1 MVCYARPAS
10 RLAVIVLIA
19 WLVFAMPVRHYFDNA
34 ALVMAVTVAAA
45 GAVVAAALAFV
56 IFMSVRR
63 RRAAAGGCVSC
74 QFRCQ
79 HAMTEP
85 PRRLWLVTTVDRRP
99 PGPAVGR
106 LAAAPSHPSAP
117 GHPGTAP
124 GRSASILLPM
134 RAVRSATP
142 APAAADAENWGL
154 AAPRW
159 PDRPA
164 LRASQVTCRGPGAG
178 AHVPRR
184 ERAASPALA
193 APAGSFRAGS
203 GLTGPGPSDPLDEH
217 KCSDHAPAPGRRQR
231 TLRSRP
237 ARW

>member
-19 WLVFAMPVRHYFDNA
+19 WLVFARPVRHYFDNA

-85 PRRLWLVTTVDRRP
+85 ARTGPGRPLWLVTTVDRGP
-99 PGPAVGR
+99 PGPGADHRPSGP
-106 LAAAPSHPSAP
+106 AARRP
-117 GHPGTAP
+117 
-124 GRSASILLPM
+124 
-134 RAVRSATP
+134 AVRSAVAVP
-142 APAAADAENWGL
+142 APASAEVCGV

-164 LRASQVTCRGPGAG
+164 LRASQVSRRVPGAG
-178 AHVPRR
+178 AQIPQR
-184 ERAASPALA
+184 ERAGSSALA
-193 APAGSFRAGS
+193 ALARSRSGFRPAGG
-203 GLTGPGPSDPLDEH
+203 G
-217 KCSDHAPAPGRRQR
+217 
-231 TLRSRP
+231 
-237 ARW
+237 

>member
-1 MVCYARPAS
+1 MVCYARPAG

-85 PRRLWLVTTVDRRP
+85 PRRLWLVTTTDRRP

-106 LAAAPSHPSAP
+106 LAAAAGHPSAP
-117 GHPGTAP
+117 GHPGAP
-124 GRSASILLPM
+124 GRPGPAPARSASVPLPTPS
-134 RAVRSATP
+134 VRSAAC
-142 APAAADAENWGL
+142 APAAAGVPAESGVP

-164 LRASQVTCRGPGAG
+164 LRAGQVSRRLPRTG
-178 AHVPRR
+178 AHVPQR
-184 ERAASPALA
+184 ERVGSPA
-193 APAGSFRAGS
+193 
-203 GLTGPGPSDPLDEH
+203 
-217 KCSDHAPAPGRRQR
+217 
-231 TLRSRP
+231 
-237 ARW
+237 